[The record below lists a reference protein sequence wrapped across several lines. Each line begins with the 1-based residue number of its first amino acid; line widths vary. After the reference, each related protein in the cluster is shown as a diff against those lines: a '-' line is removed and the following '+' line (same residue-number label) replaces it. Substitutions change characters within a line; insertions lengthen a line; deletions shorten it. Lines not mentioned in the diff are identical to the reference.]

1 VSPAR
6 AGARTNKGRKRPPG
20 LEVSARL
27 FDAHHDDRRV
37 DIVAGIAKSIPDHC
51 LLWVDATGED
61 PAAAAELLDQV
72 GLESSAY
79 APIDADA
86 KPLIELHRD
95 SFHLRVAAITTTRG
109 RDEQTFLDLVAAKN
123 VVLTAHPGPTPFLGE
138 IDERLKRDTTLGEID
153 SSGFVAVLL
162 DGLVTTYLATADA
175 LEAEVDRLDEDALK
189 PSAQRDLLADLV
201 HLRHRIAAVRRHLTD
216 HREVFAAIARADFE
230 RVSSEE
236 AAVHLRAV
244 ADRFERAIE
253 AVERTREALVGTFD
267 IHTTRTAQ
275 RTNDIVKVLTVVS
288 VMLLPTTV
296 IAGIMGMNIKA
307 PYSNDDP
314 TIFWIVLALIVAIA
328 VSTLTVLR
336 LRRWL

>member
-1 VSPAR
+1 VSPA
-6 AGARTNKGRKRPPG
+6 AANARTGKNRKIKSG
-20 LEVSARL
+20 LDISARL
-27 FDAHHDDRRV
+27 FDADRDDRRV
-37 DIVAGIAKSIPDHC
+37 EVVDGMAKSIPDHC
-51 LLWVDATGED
+51 LLWVDATGDD
-61 PAAAAELLDQV
+61 PGAAAELLDQL
-72 GLESSAY
+72 GLISSAF
-79 APIDADA
+79 APVDIDA

-95 SFHLRVAAITTTRG
+95 SFHLRVAAIATTHG
-109 RDEQTFLDLVAAKN
+109 KDEQTFLDLLAGKN
-123 VVLTAHPGPTPFLGE
+123 VVLTVHPAAIPFLGE

-153 SSGFVAVLL
+153 SSGFAAVLL
-162 DGLVTTYLATADA
+162 DGLVSTYLATADA

-189 PSAQRDLLADLV
+189 PAHQRDLLTDLV
-201 HLRHRIAAVRRHLTD
+201 HLRHRIAAVRRDLTD

-230 RVSSEE
+230 KVSSEE

-244 ADRFERAIE
+244 SDRFERAIE

-288 VMLLPTTV
+288 VILLPTTV

-314 TIFWIVLALIVAIA
+314 TIFWIVIALIVTIA
-328 VSTLTVLR
+328 VGTLTALR